1 MNFLNIYIYKMN
13 EDGNQFPS
21 IFIHN
26 IWMHYISWFFA
37 FTFML
42 FILVSHASIHLYTFQ
57 NTMDRTR
64 MHGKFVLLTL
74 GESFKQQFWM
84 KCVFK
89 IILCPI
95 LTSTMIIIKHLHS
108 IISQFKPTFKDMS
121 NCDNVKKRDEKI
133 INDQR
138 L

>member
-1 MNFLNIYIYKMN
+1 MACIFKIFYIYNMN
-13 EDGNQFPS
+13 QDVNQFPS
-21 IFIHN
+21 ILIHN
-26 IWMHYISWFFA
+26 IWMYYISWFLFA

-57 NTMDRTR
+57 NTMDCTR

-74 GESFKQQFWM
+74 GASFKQQLWM

-95 LTSTMIIIKHLHS
+95 LTSTMIIIKHLHW
-108 IISQFKPTFKDMS
+108 IIFQFKPKLKDMS
-121 NCDNVKKRDEKI
+121 NYQDDRDEAHMMP
-133 INDQR
+133 
-138 L
+138 